1 MKKLLFFVAIASLVF
16 LGSCEKDHDRVE
28 NAITI
33 NTSNFP
39 TGTELL
45 VSLVPSEQTDQ
56 YIPVDANV
64 NERSLINLSSE
75 QKSLL
80 KPDAYLSVI
89 LFDNKGEYLTQN
101 FFPFVPGEQILTLT
115 EE

>member
-1 MKKLLFFVAIASLVF
+1 MKNLFFIAMIAIVAFFS
-16 LGSCEKDHDRVE
+16 SCEKDRDRVE

-56 YIPVDANV
+56 YIPVNANV